1 MRTSAGCTW
10 LLVLAAVAARSAL
23 GATNTTAT
31 PDFYCKTDADC
42 AKYPN
47 TVCITIEAKDPISKC
62 TPNTAKRPACRKGQ
76 YGLCPSYQDT
86 ERGYLNAHCIFV
98 ADDSVA
104 PSSVTGGGGGAAAA
118 TTNSTLRWLQ
128 AATVKPAETNSTT
141 VTATRAPLTV
151 APPATVATTDGNSTG
166 GGVTVGDSS
175 GDGGQAT
182 AVASASYKIGNQT
195 VYGIFKCADLSEC
208 DALAAD
214 STTCRPAKCGDANSV
229 NQCNNQGT
237 CTHTSKLDIK
247 QRSCMCYKGFS
258 GTKCEKTD
266 SGQCDVDCGLGGDC
280 VDGLCVC
287 KAGYD
292 GKKYKNKQ
300 GKSDSRCTRCTN
312 DQACANNNPCDI
324 ETGKCACEAG
334 YTGTTC
340 GGVEDLCVEKS
351 CGIGSCNIVSGKAV
365 CQCPICSPECQT
377 CPTKDCST
385 CPSAASSVTLS
396 LGALV
401 VCALAS
407 LLMG

>member
-1 MRTSAGCTW
+1 MRTSAACTW
-10 LLVLAAVAARSAL
+10 LVALAAVAARSAL
-23 GATNTTAT
+23 GATTNTTT
-31 PDFYCKTDADC
+31 PDYYCKTDADC
-42 AKYPN
+42 AAKYPN
-47 TVCITIEAKDPISKC
+47 TVCITVEAKDPISKC

-76 YGLCPSYQDT
+76 YGYCPSYQDE

-104 PSSVTGGGGGAAAA
+104 PSSVTGGVSS
-118 TTNSTLRWLQ
+118 TTNSTRRWLQ
-128 AATVKPAETNSTT
+128 ATVKPADTTASNSSTT
-141 VTATRAPLTV
+141 TTAATRAPLTV
-151 APPATVATTDGNSTG
+151 APTDSSGGGDDTTDSGT
-166 GGVTVGDSS
+166 TVGDSS
-175 GDGGQAT
+175 GDGQAA

-208 DALAAD
+208 DTLAAD
-214 STTCRPAKCGDANSV
+214 PTTCRPSKCGDATSV

-237 CTHTSKLDIK
+237 CSHTSKLDIK
-247 QRSCMCYKGFS
+247 ARSCLCYKGFS

-292 GKKYKNKQ
+292 GKKVKNKQ
-300 GKSDSRCTRCTN
+300 GKADSRCTRCTN
-312 DQACANNNPCDI
+312 DLGCANGNPCDI
-324 ETGKCACEAG
+324 ETGKCSCQAG

-340 GGVEDLCVEKS
+340 GGVEDVCVEKS

-365 CQCPICSPECQT
+365 CQCPICSPDCQT

-385 CPSAASSVTLS
+385 CPSAASSVTIS
-396 LGALV
+396 LGAV
-401 VCALAS
+401 AVCALAS